1 MSTLTTNI
9 TLDEN
14 LKTFVEADV
23 AEGGFASVSEYMRNL
38 IQKRRADKL
47 EYDAAVAKFKKLIQD
62 GIDSGPG
69 RPWEEHKADLIAKI
83 ERHRLQTIAAA
94 SRSA

>member
-1 MSTLTTNI
+1 MTTLTANI

-14 LKTFVEADV
+14 LKALVESDV
-23 AEGGFASVSEYMRNL
+23 AESGCASVSEYMRDL
-38 IQKRRADKL
+38 IEKRQRDKL

-69 RPWEEHKADLIAKI
+69 RPWEEVRARLDAKI
-83 ERHRLQTIAAA
+83 RAHQEREAAQG
-94 SRSA
+94 